1 MSSEEQ
7 LNTISKK
14 FNFNTNIVLWGAAVG
29 IFVLLLP
36 LPAGSIYAYGLIFFA
51 LLGLLILHLALQ
63 TRMSMETGL
72 LHILKKMLFAS
83 ETLPILGLMTVL
95 AWLFSLNIKYYAR
108 FNNPDMLPREFKTF
122 KGVITG
128 LLGIALLL
136 VKTITSAENKESG
149 AMKSK
154 NPLAKFYKYASDSSV
169 SILYLVIT
177 ILGIGTGILQVML
190 EYYLTDG

>member
-1 MSSEEQ
+1 MSTEDQ
-7 LNTISKK
+7 LNTVTKK
-14 FNFNTNIVLWGAAVG
+14 FNFNTNIVMWGAAVG

-36 LPAGSIYAYGLIFFA
+36 IPAGSIYAYGLIFFA

-63 TRMSMETGL
+63 TRMSMETGI
-72 LHILKKMLFAS
+72 LHILKKLLFAS